1 MSRPRIYVSREV
13 HPSVLA
19 RLGEV
24 GETRA
29 WAGPDPCP
37 VDVLEKEVADVD
49 AVLGTHRWTAA
60 LMDKAARLRL
70 IALVAVGFDMVDIE
84 AATQRGILVTNT
96 PDVLTDTVAD
106 LTFALMLAAARRI
119 CEMDRWLR
127 AGQWKVAGVTP
138 MAWDIHHATV
148 GIIGLGRIGSAVA
161 ERALAFHMKVLY
173 YDTVRKRDLEKQ
185 WGYQFVDQETLL
197 RGSDFVTLHVPLLPE
212 TRGMMGAA
220 ELALMKPTAFLIN
233 SSRGNVVDEPA
244 LIKAL
249 QEKRIAGAGLDVFEK
264 EPVDLGNALLKM
276 ENVVMLPHVGSAT
289 AATRQAMLDL
299 AINNVLAVLQGK
311 PPLTPVNPEVLSSP
325 DYSRKPET
333 PSPAPSPIEGEGHP
347 S

>member
-1 MSRPRIYVSREV
+1 MSRPKIYVSREV

-29 WAGPDPCP
+29 WEGQDRCP
-37 VDVLEKEVADVD
+37 ADVLEKEVADVD

-60 LMDKAARLRL
+60 LMDKASHLRL
-70 IALVAVGFDMVDIE
+70 IALTSVGFDMVDID
-84 AATQRGILVTNT
+84 AATERDILVTNT

-127 AGQWKVAGVTP
+127 AGQWKNAGVTP
-138 MAWDIHHATV
+138 MAWDIHHATLGV
-148 GIIGLGRIGSAVA
+148 IGLGRIGSAVA
-161 ERALAFHMKVLY
+161 HRALGFHMKVLY
-173 YDTVRKRDLEKQ
+173 YDTVRKRDLEQ
-185 WGYQFVDQETLL
+185 QNGYQFVDRETLL
-197 RGSDFVTLHVPLLPE
+197 RESDFVTLHVPLLPE
-212 TRGMMGAA
+212 TKGMMGAA
-220 ELALMKPTAFLIN
+220 QLALMKPTAFLIN
-233 SSRGNVVDEPA
+233 TSRGPVVDERA

-249 QEKRIAGAGLDVFEK
+249 QEGRIAGAGLDVFEK
-264 EPVDLGNALLKM
+264 EPVELANPLLKM

-289 AATRQAMLDL
+289 DATREAMLDL

-311 PPLTPVNPEVLSSP
+311 PPLTPVNPEVLS
-325 DYSRKPET
+325 RWKR
-333 PSPAPSPIEGEGHP
+333 
-347 S
+347 